1 MKRVETIDHR
11 EVQALCQGETLRT
24 RLESSQKSALK
35 ETPAPFLAPGA
46 VSYFMVK
53 YLTLGWSS
61 ASTSM
66 PTPSAIAQFRTW
78 WWIGM

>member
-11 EVQALCQGETLRT
+11 EVQALCQGETQRT

-53 YLTLGWSS
+53 YLTFG
-61 ASTSM
+61 
-66 PTPSAIAQFRTW
+66 
-78 WWIGM
+78 